1 MQKIDGVPT
10 NNNNNTRGESTERA
24 PRNIL
29 SDEVNSNIIV
39 NFNNPPAVRNN
50 VQNSPKARD
59 FSGERGPQG
68 SN

>member
-29 SDEVNSNIIV
+29 SDEVNSNIMV
-39 NFNNPPAVRNN
+39 NFNNHGNSPVVRTNA
-50 VQNSPKARD
+50 QNSPKARD
-59 FSGERGPQG
+59 YSGERGP
-68 SN
+68 

>member
-1 MQKIDGVPT
+1 MQKVDGVPV

-39 NFNNPPAVRNN
+39 NFNNHGNSPVARNN
-50 VQNSPKARD
+50 V
-59 FSGERGPQG
+59 
-68 SN
+68 